1 MSVYAVE
8 KVLWELVNDPGLVAE
23 FKDPRSKYLAPYR
36 LTEDEK
42 KLLGNAVNF
51 PALKALGVNERLLLA
66 ADMLLNGP
74 EHALAGLNPQSIAK

>member
-23 FKDPRSKYLAPYR
+23 FKGPGGKYLAPYQ
-36 LTEDEK
+36 LTADEK
-42 KLLGNAVNF
+42 KLLENEVNF
-51 PALKALGVNERLLLA
+51 SALKALGVNERLLLA

-74 EHALAGLNPQSIAK
+74 ENILRRAPD